1 MANNRQ
7 KLKVKKEENKIVN
20 TEAVTSLMI
29 ANKNEVQF
37 INEYLLLQIMITNQM
52 LFYNQWVIIDPKD
65 L

>member
-1 MANNRQ
+1 
-7 KLKVKKEENKIVN
+7 
-20 TEAVTSLMI
+20 MI

-37 INEYLLLQIMITNQM
+37 INEYFFLQIMITNQM